1 MIDSRI
7 QIIDPLYVACL
18 PTQFV
23 SVSKRNPNELEEQRT
38 LGQRIRYRRECLK
51 LTRNQVADFLDTNEL
66 MVQRL
71 ENGTAIL
78 TVPRLI
84 KLAEAFQVDPAEL
97 LRDFSGWEAR
107 EGAPSLQDLT
117 DEERRLLSAWHR
129 ITDKVQRHNVL
140 DLVERMVR

>member
-1 MIDSRI
+1 MEDQKLLGK
-7 QIIDPLYVACL
+7 QI
-18 PTQFV
+18 
-23 SVSKRNPNELEEQRT
+23 RT
-38 LGQRIRYRRECLK
+38 IRDRLK

-66 MVQRL
+66 MVKRL

-84 KLAEAFQVDPAEL
+84 KLAEAFGVDPAEL
-97 LRDFSGWEAR
+97 LRDFSSWEVR